1 MCVLC
6 VYYIMYIGVAPTKA
20 TAEGES
26 VRMKMKKKRAHGE
39 GKTPAARVLKSLKRV
54 QRQELLLRARI
65 YLFVYYY
72 YCGRGGEKRTE

>member
-26 VRMKMKKKRAHGE
+26 VRMKMKKKGH
-39 GKTPAARVLKSLKRV
+39 TARER
-54 QRQELLLRARI
+54 LRRLG
-65 YLFVYYY
+65 Y
-72 YCGRGGEKRTE
+72 